1 MKTQNQISDVIVHYF
16 GNGLSSTDVMEEL
29 QIDEENED
37 ALSNILSEYQEE
49 WNKYLEEGGEEY
61 NGDEGDRILEQC
73 SSDIQNLYE

>member
-1 MKTQNQISDVIVHYF
+1 MKTQNQISDVIVNYF
-16 GNGLSSTDVMEEL
+16 ANAITSEEVA
-29 QIDEENED
+29 NELE
-37 ALSNILSEYQEE
+37 LSNKEDKIQSILGEYQRE